1 MVVGD
6 IPKQNENARRPT
18 PNDDSEDWYTV
29 IYELELKV
37 RHTVDLT
44 GMRNTRQLGASTN
57 VPNKREEMSHYTT
70 GCGNRR
76 ASNSSPRISYR
87 INGLGPLT
95 RGGAEEAEHSWRPL
109 Q

>member
-1 MVVGD
+1 VVVGD

-57 VPNKREEMSHYTT
+57 VPNKREEMSHYTPEESIYRLHGEIGVPVIRVQGLLT
-70 GCGNRR
+70 
-76 ASNSSPRISYR
+76 ASSC
-87 INGLGPLT
+87 T
-95 RGGAEEAEHSWRPL
+95 RPT
-109 Q
+109 